1 MNTRMALEPV
11 VYLNGR
17 FVPRSQASLDVEDR
31 GALFGDGVYEV
42 LRYYHGKPLAM
53 PEHVARLD
61 RSLKEVGL
69 KSSPDVAQL
78 PAVSDELLSRNGLSD
93 AKLYWQVTRGAS
105 TPREHA
111 FPKNT
116 PPTVL
121 AIAYPEKPLDP
132 ALPARGVA
140 AILHE
145 DERWHRCH
153 IKSLM
158 LLPNVMARNKA
169 MELGAYEAI
178 FHRGDI
184 VTEATCTS
192 LFMVRKG
199 SLVTHP
205 ADQWILPGVTRTL
218 VLRLA
223 RQAGILVRERTFTVG
238 ELLRADEVFLCGTT
252 THIAGVTHIDNQA
265 ITSGAVGPLTQR
277 LHELFMERI
286 AKECYGL
293 VGSGC

>member
-1 MNTRMALEPV
+1 MLDQSV

-17 FVPRSQASLDVEDR
+17 YVPRSQATLDVEDR

-42 LRYYHGKPLAM
+42 LRYYHGRPLALT
-53 PEHVARLD
+53 EHLDRLS
-61 RSLKEVGL
+61 RSLKEISLDAGDEIEALPRV
-69 KSSPDVAQL
+69 SEQL
-78 PAVSDELLSRNGLSD
+78 LQRNGLSD
-93 AKLYWQVTRGAS
+93 AKLYWQVTRGAAR
-105 TPREHA
+105 REHA
-111 FPKNT
+111 FPKDV

-121 AIAYPEKPLDP
+121 AIASPEKPIDP
-132 ALPARGVA
+132 SAPARGVS

-145 DERWHRCH
+145 DERWHRCN

-158 LLPNVMARNKA
+158 LLPNVLARNKA
-169 MELGAYEAI
+169 LDVGAYEAI
-178 FHRGDI
+178 LHRGDT

-205 ADQWILPGVTRTL
+205 ANQWILPGITRLL

-223 RQAGILVRERTFTVG
+223 RQAGILVRERSFTVG
-238 ELLRADEVFLCGTT
+238 ELLNADEVFLCGTT
-252 THIAGVTHIDNQA
+252 THIAGVTHIDNQPIA
-265 ITSGAVGPLTQR
+265 SGGVGALTQR
-277 LHELFMERI
+277 LHEMFMERI
-286 AKECYGL
+286 AKECLGL